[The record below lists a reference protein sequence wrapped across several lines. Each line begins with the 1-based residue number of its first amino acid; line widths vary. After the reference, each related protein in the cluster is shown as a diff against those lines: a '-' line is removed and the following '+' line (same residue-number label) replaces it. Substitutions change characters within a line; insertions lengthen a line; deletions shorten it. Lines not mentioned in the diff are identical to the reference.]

1 MMTFGSLW
9 ASPFHSSAGYAT
21 ELCSTPGDSMQE
33 EYQSVRCESGKHGN
47 LHSLLHNEMSSTGL
61 LILVRESCP
70 GLTGAHGA
78 HIQP

>member
-1 MMTFGSLW
+1 
-9 ASPFHSSAGYAT
+9 
-21 ELCSTPGDSMQE
+21 MQE